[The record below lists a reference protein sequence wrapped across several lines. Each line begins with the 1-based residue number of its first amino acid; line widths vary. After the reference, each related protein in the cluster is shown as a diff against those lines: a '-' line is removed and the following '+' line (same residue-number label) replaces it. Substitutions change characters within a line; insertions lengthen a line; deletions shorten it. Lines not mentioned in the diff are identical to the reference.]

1 MKLQLMEQGEWLK
14 KAKPY
19 VPYKEKTEEERIS
32 FVDRHVKT
40 FMESWLAKEALDKYW
55 ELEFPGVI
63 LYERLSGE
71 QDRKKDI
78 SDNE

>member
-1 MKLQLMEQGEWLK
+1 MEQGEWLK